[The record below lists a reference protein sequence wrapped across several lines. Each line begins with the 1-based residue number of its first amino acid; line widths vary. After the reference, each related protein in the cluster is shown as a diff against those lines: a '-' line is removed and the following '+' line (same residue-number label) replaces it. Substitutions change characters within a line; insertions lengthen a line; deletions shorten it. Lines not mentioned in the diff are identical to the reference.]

1 VPRGQRAAVGD
12 TKVNDNGYQYTRTA
26 DRGWVGTHQLVME
39 GLMGR
44 QLLPGEYVSF
54 NSTDKL
60 NFSEDNLQLRRKGDK
75 KTSINHRLAQIE
87 ARIEELEAERDILI
101 QERNGVTVNA

>member
-12 TKVNDNGYQYTRTA
+12 TKINDNGYQYTKTE
-26 DRGWVGTHQLVME
+26 DRGWVGTHQLATE
-39 GLMGR
+39 ERIGR

-54 NSTDKL
+54 NSDNKL
-60 NFSEDNLQLRRKGDK
+60 DFSEGNLTLRRKGDK

-87 ARIEELEAERDILI
+87 ARIEELQAERDILI
-101 QERNGVTVNA
+101 QERDGSLVSK